1 MNQILYTDLKKNKNK
16 GPTDIR
22 KVVKVF
28 CIILIVFG
36 IVLVG
41 QGSYAIYKNSAGG
54 SLFNTTSIPQ
64 AEINK
69 VDDQVEIVVSHNKA
83 IDQLSY
89 HWDEENEKT
98 IDGNGRTNFTE
109 KIDLPT
115 GTHTLNVTIR
125 DVKGEEAKYNKEFVL
140 DKPSIEFTM
149 AENNIVKVKA
159 TDDKELAFL
168 TYRWNDEEEQ
178 RIEPTGED
186 KKVIETDIKVSKPG
200 INTLT
205 VTAVDTSNNMGEKS
219 QKFEGVTS
227 TGKPTLTVVQEGSD
241 LLIKAEDETEL
252 KEVSVKVN
260 DDEKL
265 LRTEQPQKI
274 IEYRFPIT
282 NLVQGDN
289 KIIVTAYNSAGETAS
304 WDGVARVQ

>member
-1 MNQILYTDLKKNKNK
+1 MRLLNQILYTDLKKNKNK

-125 DVKGEEAKYNKEFVL
+125 DVKV
-140 DKPSIEFTM
+140 
-149 AENNIVKVKA
+149 
-159 TDDKELAFL
+159 
-168 TYRWNDEEEQ
+168 
-178 RIEPTGED
+178 
-186 KKVIETDIKVSKPG
+186 
-200 INTLT
+200 
-205 VTAVDTSNNMGEKS
+205 
-219 QKFEGVTS
+219 
-227 TGKPTLTVVQEGSD
+227 
-241 LLIKAEDETEL
+241 
-252 KEVSVKVN
+252 
-260 DDEKL
+260 
-265 LRTEQPQKI
+265 
-274 IEYRFPIT
+274 
-282 NLVQGDN
+282 
-289 KIIVTAYNSAGETAS
+289 
-304 WDGVARVQ
+304 